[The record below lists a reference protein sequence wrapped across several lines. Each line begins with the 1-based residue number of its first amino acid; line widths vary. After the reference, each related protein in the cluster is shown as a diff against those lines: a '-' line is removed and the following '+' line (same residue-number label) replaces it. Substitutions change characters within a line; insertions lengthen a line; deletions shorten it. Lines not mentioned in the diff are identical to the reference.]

1 MSGKNPHEDQGHTEI
16 DCWRG
21 EGNDMLAMTTEAVAA
36 ALMAFAVSGGGK
48 VWDSASEV
56 RTCMGGR
63 QQVVRAAASW

>member
-1 MSGKNPHEDQGHTEI
+1 
-16 DCWRG
+16 
-21 EGNDMLAMTTEAVAA
+21 MLAMTTEAVAA